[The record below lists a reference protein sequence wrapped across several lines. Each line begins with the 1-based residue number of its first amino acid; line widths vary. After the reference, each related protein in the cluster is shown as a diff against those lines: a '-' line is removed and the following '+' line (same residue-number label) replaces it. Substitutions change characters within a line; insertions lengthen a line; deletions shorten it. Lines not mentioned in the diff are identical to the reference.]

1 MANVTGYNRKLAT
14 LLRKAGLVDD
24 ATLATLVEKANKD
37 GALLATLVVTEKLVD
52 ELTLIGLVSEDSGWP
67 PIDLDKLKIDLDDMK
82 SYNKGN
88 DLLSEDAAK
97 FQGVMP
103 IAVIGDHV
111 SLAVINPYDVLAL
124 DNLKLAIGR
133 QIIPVVSCER
143 AVLKAIE
150 NAFHAQDKAM
160 EQMMEDMKGVEDD
173 DVTLEEKKQKDEN
186 LKDDADLGAAGDDAP
201 AVKAVKAM
209 LSMAIK
215 LGASDIHIEPYEK
228 KVRVRLRIDGILH
241 EKMELPK
248 RLERAICSRIKIMT
262 DTMNIAE
269 RGKPQDG
276 RIAVKMEGKK
286 CDIRVSSLPLVFGEK
301 ICMRIL
307 AKGNLKDMKELNLE
321 PQVFDILSRGL
332 SAPQGMVLVT
342 GPTGS
347 GKSTTLYSCLKT
359 VMTPEENVNT
369 VEDPVEYE
377 LEGINQC
384 HVNPKRGLTFAS
396 ALRALLRQDPDTVM
410 IGEIRDQE
418 TIEIAVKAALTG
430 HLVLSTL
437 HTNDA
442 PSTITRI
449 IDMGIEPLMVA
460 STVNVVLAQRLGRR
474 LCPNCK
480 VDMPKDEW
488 PDAAA
493 LLHIGFKPED
503 LEGMKMM
510 KPTGCSLCSNGYKGR
525 FALIECL
532 EMNNQLRKIII
543 AGGSDIE
550 IRKVALETGMISLRR
565 AGLLN
570 VMRGLT
576 SLDEIMRNTV
586 GDETERPE
594 KKVKSSDGGD
604 SDGDD
609 ADGEKKPAKEIEIPS

>member
-1 MANVTGYNRKLAT
+1 MANITGYNRKLAS
-14 LLRKAGLVDD
+14 LLRKAGVVDEVSF
-24 ATLATLVEKANKD
+24 TPLVEKANKENSH
-37 GALLATLVVTEKLVD
+37 LSSLVVGDKLLD

-67 PIDLDKLKIDLDDMK
+67 PIDLDKLKVDNDELR
-82 SYNKGN
+82 SLNKGN
-88 DLLSEDAAK
+88 DLLPEDACK
-97 FQGVMP
+97 FHGVLP
-103 IAVIGDHV
+103 IALCGDHV
-111 SLAVINPYDVLAL
+111 TVAVINPYDVVSL
-124 DNLKLAIGR
+124 DNLKLQIGR
-133 QIIPVVSCER
+133 QIIPVVSSER
-143 AVLKAIE
+143 AILKAIE
-150 NAFHAQDKAM
+150 LAFHAQDKAV
-160 EQMMEDMKGVEDD
+160 EQMMEDMKGIDD
-173 DVTLEEKKQKDEN
+173 DIDLDKKKQEEE
-186 LKDDADLGAAGDDAP
+186 KDDAALESSGDDAP
-201 AVKAVKAM
+201 AVKAVKSI

-215 LGASDIHIEPYEK
+215 RGASDIHIEPYEK
-228 KVRVRLRIDGILH
+228 KVRVRLRVDGILL
-241 EKMELPK
+241 EVLELPK
-248 RLERAICSRIKIMT
+248 KLERALCSRIKIMT

-276 RIAVKMEGKK
+276 RISVSMDGVK
-286 CDIRVSSLPLVFGEK
+286 CDIRVSSLPLVWGEK
-301 ICMRIL
+301 ICMRLL

-332 SAPQGMVLVT
+332 GAPQGMVLVT

-359 VMTPEENVNT
+359 VMNPEENVNT

-384 HVNPKRGLTFAS
+384 HVNPKRGLTFAN

-460 STVNVVLAQRLGRR
+460 STLNVVLAQRLGRR
-474 LCPNCK
+474 LCSNCK
-480 VDMPKDEW
+480 IDVPKDEI
-488 PDAAA
+488 PDRAQ
-493 LLHIGFKPED
+493 LLHMGFKPED
-503 LEGMKMM
+503 VEGLKMK
-510 KPTGCSLCSNGYKGR
+510 KPMGCSLCANGYKGR
-525 FALIECL
+525 FALVECL
-532 EMNNQLRKIII
+532 EMNDRIRKIII
-543 AGGSDIE
+543 SGGTDME

-570 VMRGLT
+570 VMRGVT
-576 SLDEIMRNTV
+576 SLEEVIRNTV
-586 GDETERPE
+586 GDERDPPE
-594 KKVKSSDGGD
+594 KRTKKA
-604 SDGDD
+604 
-609 ADGEKKPAKEIEIPS
+609 ADEAETEAEPAEAK

>member
-1 MANVTGYNRKLAT
+1 MANVTGYNRKLAS
-14 LLRKAGLVDD
+14 LLRKAGVVDE
-24 ATLATLVEKANKD
+24 TSFTPLVEKANKES
-37 GALLATLVVTEKLVD
+37 AHLASLVVGEKLLD

-67 PIDLDKLKIDLDDMK
+67 PIDLDKLKVDLDELRAM
-82 SYNKGN
+82 NKGN
-88 DLLSEDAAK
+88 DLLAEDACK
-97 FQGVMP
+97 FNGVLP
-103 IAVIGDHV
+103 IALAGDHATV
-111 SLAVINPYDVLAL
+111 AVINPYDVVAL
-124 DNLKLAIGR
+124 DNLKLQIGR
-133 QIIPVVSCER
+133 QVIPVVSSER
-143 AVLKAIE
+143 AILKAIE
-150 NAFHAQDKAM
+150 QAFHAQDKAV
-160 EQMMEDMKGVEDD
+160 EQMMADMKGIDD
-173 DVTLEEKKQKDEN
+173 DIDLDKKKQDEE
-186 LKDDADLGAAGDDAP
+186 KDDAALESSGDDAP
-201 AVKAVKAM
+201 AVKAVKSI

-215 LGASDIHIEPYEK
+215 RGASDIHIEPYEK
-228 KVRVRLRIDGILH
+228 KVRVRLRVDGILL
-241 EKMELPK
+241 EVLELPK
-248 RLERAICSRIKIMT
+248 KLERSLCSRIKIMT

-276 RIAVKMEGKK
+276 RIAVSMDGIK
-286 CDIRVSSLPLVFGEK
+286 CDIRVSSLPLVWGEK
-301 ICMRIL
+301 ICMRLL

-359 VMTPEENVNT
+359 VMNPEENVNT

-384 HVNPKRGLTFAS
+384 HVNPKRGLTFAN

-449 IDMGIEPLMVA
+449 IDMGIEPLMVS
-460 STVNVVLAQRLGRR
+460 STLNVVLAQRLGRR
-474 LCPNCK
+474 LCSNCK
-480 VDMPKDEW
+480 VDAPREDY
-488 PDAAA
+488 PDRGQ
-493 LLHIGFKPED
+493 LLHMGFKPED
-503 LEGMKMM
+503 VEGLQLK
-510 KPTGCSLCSNGYKGR
+510 KAVGCSLCANGYKGR
-525 FALIECL
+525 FALVECL
-532 EMNNQLRKIII
+532 EMNDRIRKIII
-543 AGGSDIE
+543 GGGTDLE

-570 VMRGLT
+570 VMRGVTTLEEV
-576 SLDEIMRNTV
+576 LRNTV
-586 GDETERPE
+586 GDESEPMPKKGAKTEEAEPE
-594 KKVKSSDGGD
+594 E
-604 SDGDD
+604 
-609 ADGEKKPAKEIEIPS
+609 AEAK

>member
-1 MANVTGYNRKLAT
+1 MANVTGYNRKLAS
-14 LLRKAGLVDD
+14 LLRKAGLVEE
-24 ATLATLVEKANKD
+24 AQITPLLEKANKE
-37 GALLATLVVTEKLVD
+37 GALLATIVVNEKIID
-52 ELTLIGLVSEDSGWP
+52 ELSLIGMVSEDSGWP
-67 PIDLDKLKIDLDDMK
+67 PIDLEKLKVDQDELRSM
-82 SYNKGN
+82 NKGV
-88 DLLSEDAAK
+88 DLLMEDACK
-97 FQGVMP
+97 FQGVLP
-103 IAVIGDHV
+103 IALIGEHV
-111 SLAVINPYDVLAL
+111 TIAVVNPYDVVAL
-124 DNLKLAIGR
+124 DNLKIAVGR
-133 QIIPVVSCER
+133 QVIPVVSCER
-143 AVLKAIE
+143 ALMKAIDMT
-150 NAFHAQDKAM
+150 FHAQDKAV
-160 EQMMEDMKGVEDD
+160 EQMMEDMKGIDD
-173 DVTLEEKKQKDEN
+173 DVSLDEKKQKDEE
-186 LKDDADLGAAGDDAP
+186 KDDAALESDGDDAP
-201 AVKAVKAM
+201 AVKAVKGI

-215 LGASDIHIEPYEK
+215 KGASDIHIEPYEK

-241 EKMELPK
+241 EVMELPK
-248 RLERAICSRIKIMT
+248 KLERALCSRIKIMT

-332 SAPQGMVLVT
+332 GAPQGMVLVT

-474 LCPNCK
+474 LCQNCK
-480 VDMPKDEW
+480 TEMPKEEY
-488 PDAAA
+488 PDRAA
-493 LLHIGFKPED
+493 LLHIGFKPEEVD
-503 LEGMKMM
+503 SLKMM
-510 KPTGCSLCSNGYKGR
+510 KAIGCSLCSNGYKGR

-543 AGGSDIE
+543 GGGSDIE

-576 SLDEIMRNTV
+576 TLDEILRNTV
-586 GDETERPE
+586 GDESEKPE
-594 KKVKSSDGGD
+594 
-604 SDGDD
+604 
-609 ADGEKKPAKEIEIPS
+609 KPAKSTDGGEDEDEPKTAKEVELPA

>member
-1 MANVTGYNRKLAT
+1 MANVTGYNRKLAA
-14 LLRKAGLVDD
+14 LLRKAGLVDE
-24 ATLATLVEKANKD
+24 AAFTPLVEKANKES
-37 GALLATLVVTEKLVD
+37 ALLASLVVSEKLLD

-67 PIDLDKLKIDLDDMK
+67 PLDLDKLKVDNDELRTL
-82 SYNKGN
+82 NKGA
-88 DLLSEDAAK
+88 DLLAEDACK
-97 FQGVMP
+97 FHGVLP
-103 IAVIGDHV
+103 IALAGDHATV
-111 SLAVINPYDVLAL
+111 AVVNPYDVVSL
-124 DNLKLAIGR
+124 DNLKLQIGR
-133 QIIPVVSCER
+133 QVIPVVSSER
-143 AVLKAIE
+143 AILKAIDL
-150 NAFHAQDKAM
+150 AFHAQDKAV
-160 EQMMEDMKGVEDD
+160 EQMMEDMKGIDD
-173 DVTLEEKKQKDEN
+173 DLDLDKKKQEDV
-186 LKDDADLGAAGDDAP
+186 KDDAALEATGDDAP
-201 AVKAVKAM
+201 AVKAVKAI

-215 LGASDIHIEPYEK
+215 RGASDIHIEPYEK
-228 KVRVRLRIDGILH
+228 KVRVRLRVDGILL
-241 EKMELPK
+241 EVMDLPK
-248 RLERAICSRIKIMT
+248 KLERSVCSRIKIMT

-276 RIAVKMEGKK
+276 RISVSMDGKK
-286 CDIRVSSLPLVFGEK
+286 CDIRVSSLPLVWGEK
-301 ICMRIL
+301 ICMRLL

-332 SAPQGMVLVT
+332 NAPQGMVLVT

-359 VMTPEENVNT
+359 VMNPEENVNT

-474 LCPNCK
+474 LCSNCK
-480 VDMPKDEW
+480 IDMPKEEY
-488 PDAAA
+488 PDHAQ
-493 LLHIGFKPED
+493 LVHMGFKPED
-503 LEGMKMM
+503 LEDLKMK
-510 KPTGCSLCSNGYKGR
+510 KAVGCSLCNNGYKGR
-525 FALIECL
+525 FALVECL
-532 EMNNQLRKIII
+532 EMNDRLRKIII
-543 AGGSDIE
+543 GGGSDIE
-550 IRKVALETGMISLRR
+550 IRKIALETGMISLRR

-570 VMRGLT
+570 VMRGMTTL
-576 SLDEIMRNTV
+576 EEVIRNTV
-586 GDETERPE
+586 GDDTSPPPE
-594 KKVKSSDGGD
+594 PGKKIPDD
-604 SDGDD
+604 DDD
-609 ADGEKKPAKEIEIPS
+609 AKPAE

>member
-1 MANVTGYNRKLAT
+1 MSNVTGYNRKLAT
-14 LLRKAGLVDD
+14 LLRKAGLVDE
-24 ATLATLVEKANKD
+24 ASFLPLVEKANKES
-37 GALLATLVVTEKLVD
+37 ALLASLVVGEKLLD

-67 PIDLDKLKIDLDDMK
+67 PLDLDKLKVDMEELR
-82 SYNKGN
+82 SMNKGN
-88 DLLSEDAAK
+88 DLLAEDACK
-97 FQGVMP
+97 FHGVLP
-103 IAVIGDHV
+103 IAIAGDHATV
-111 SLAVINPYDVLAL
+111 AVVNPYDVVAL
-124 DNLKLAIGR
+124 DNLKLQIGR
-133 QIIPVVSCER
+133 QVIPVVSSER
-143 AVLKAIE
+143 AILKAIDQ
-150 NAFHAQDKAM
+150 AFHAQDKAM
-160 EQMMEDMKGVEDD
+160 EQMMEDMKGIDD
-173 DVTLEEKKQKDEN
+173 DVDLDKKKQEPDE
-186 LKDDADLGAAGDDAP
+186 KDDAALESAGDDAP
-201 AVKAVKAM
+201 AVKAVKAI

-215 LGASDIHIEPYEK
+215 RGASDIHIEPYEK
-228 KVRVRLRIDGILH
+228 KVRVRLRIDGVLL
-241 EKMELPK
+241 EVMDLPK
-248 RLERAICSRIKIMT
+248 KLERALCSRVKIMT

-276 RIAVKMEGKK
+276 RISVSMEGKK
-286 CDIRVSSLPLVFGEK
+286 CDIRVNSLPLVWGEK
-301 ICMRIL
+301 ICMRLL

-332 SAPQGMVLVT
+332 AAPQGMVLVT

-460 STVNVVLAQRLGRR
+460 STLNVVLAQRLGRR
-474 LCPNCK
+474 LCSNCK
-480 VDMPKDEW
+480 TDLAKDEY
-488 PDAAA
+488 PDKAQ
-493 LLHIGFKPED
+493 LLHMGFKPED
-503 LEGMKMM
+503 LEGLNLK
-510 KPTGCSLCSNGYKGR
+510 KAVGCSLCSNGYKGR
-525 FALIECL
+525 FALVECL
-532 EMNNQLRKIII
+532 EMNDRIRKVII
-543 AGGSDIE
+543 GGGTDLE
-550 IRKVALETGMISLRR
+550 IRKIALETGMISLRR

-570 VMRGLT
+570 VMRGITTL
-576 SLDEIMRNTV
+576 EEVVRNTV
-586 GDETERPE
+586 GDETEKPE
-594 KKVKSSDGGD
+594 KLPKKSESE
-604 SDGDD
+604 
-609 ADGEKKPAKEIEIPS
+609 AEAEEPEPAAP

>member
-1 MANVTGYNRKLAT
+1 MANVIGYNRKLVAI
-14 LLRKAGLVDD
+14 LKRNGLVED
-24 ATLATLVEKANKD
+24 ATIQPLYEKANKE
-37 GALLATLVVTEKLVD
+37 GALLASAVISQGMLD
-52 ELTLIGLVSEDSGWP
+52 ELSLLGLVSEDSGWP
-67 PIDLDKLKIDLDDMK
+67 CLDLDKIKVDLDELK
-82 SYNKGN
+82 TANKGQ
-88 DLLSEDAAK
+88 EAMTEEQAK
-97 FQGVMP
+97 HHGALP
-103 IAVIGDHV
+103 LAIIGDFMT
-111 SLAVINPYDVLAL
+111 LAVANPYDVVML
-124 DNLKLAIGR
+124 DNLKLQLGK
-133 QIIPVVSCER
+133 QLLPVVSTER
-143 AVLKAIE
+143 AIAKAIE
-150 NAFHAQDKAM
+150 NTYHAQENAVSNLM
-160 EQMMEDMKGVEDD
+160 ESIPTDD
-173 DVTLEEKKQKDEN
+173 DLSVEEAKKDEAKDD
-186 LKDDADLGAAGDDAP
+186 KDDAALEASGDDAP
-201 AVKAVKAM
+201 AVKAVKHI
-209 LSMAIK
+209 LSLAIRT
-215 LGASDIHIEPYEK
+215 GASDIHIEPYEK
-228 KVRVRLRIDGILH
+228 KTRIRLRIDGILH

-248 RLERAICSRIKIMT
+248 RLERALCSRIKIMT

-276 RIAVKMEGKK
+276 RIAVSMEGKK
-286 CDIRVSSLPLVFGEK
+286 CDIRVNSLPLVYGEK

-396 ALRALLRQDPDTVM
+396 ALRALLRQDPDTIM

-474 LCPNCK
+474 LCASCK
-480 VDMPKDEW
+480 APMPPEEY
-488 PDAAA
+488 PDRAQ

-503 LEGMKMM
+503 LEGLKLF
-510 KPTGCSLCSNGYKGR
+510 KPVGCSLCSNGYKGR
-525 FALIECL
+525 FALVECL
-532 EMNNQLRKIII
+532 EMNDHLRKVIIG
-543 AGGSDIE
+543 GGSDIE
-550 IRKVALETGMISLRR
+550 IRKMALETGMISLRR

-570 VMRGLT
+570 AMRGITTVEEVL
-576 SLDEIMRNTV
+576 RNTV
-586 GDETERPE
+586 GDESEP
-594 KKVKSSDGGD
+594 
-604 SDGDD
+604 
-609 ADGEKKPAKEIEIPS
+609 PAKTAGGAPEESAETEAPAAPAAG

>member
-1 MANVTGYNRKLAT
+1 MANITGYNRKLAAILRRNALIDEQVLGVLAEKAAKDGVLLANLLIADKHIDEPT
-14 LLRKAGLVDD
+14 LL
-24 ATLATLVEKANKD
+24 
-37 GALLATLVVTEKLVD
+37 
-52 ELTLIGLVSEDSGWP
+52 GLVSEDCGVP
-67 PIDLDKLKIDLDDMK
+67 PLDLEKLTVDLDELKAF
-82 SYNKGN
+82 NGGQEP
-88 DLLSEDAAK
+88 LSEDVCKVNQVLPLA
-97 FQGVMP
+97 
-103 IAVIGDHV
+103 IIGNFL
-111 SLAVINPYDVLAL
+111 SLAVANPYDVVLL
-124 DNLKLAIGR
+124 DNLKIQLGR
-133 QIIPVVSCER
+133 QLLPVLSTER
-143 AVLKAIE
+143 AILKAIE
-150 NAFHAQDKAM
+150 LTFHTDQKA
-160 EQMMEDMKGVEDD
+160 EKALEAMKGDEL
-173 DVTLEEKKQKDEN
+173 TLNDLAGGDGGEEGEADAKTEGAAN
-186 LKDDADLGAAGDDAP
+186 DADLNAGGDDSPAVR
-201 AVKAVKAM
+201 AVKAI
-209 LSMAIK
+209 LSDAIRR
-215 LGASDIHIEPYEK
+215 GASDIHIEPYEK
-228 KVRVRLRIDGILH
+228 RVRVRLRIDGVL
-241 EKMELPK
+241 EEVLSLPK
-248 RLERAICSRIKIMT
+248 KVERSLCSRIKIMT

-276 RIAVKMEGKK
+276 RISVTMEGKK
-286 CDIRVSSLPLVFGEK
+286 CDIRVSSLPLVYGEK

-332 SAPQGMVLVT
+332 SSPQGMVLVT

-474 LCPNCK
+474 LCSACK
-480 VDMPKDEW
+480 VPMPKEEM
-488 PDAAA
+488 PDREA
-493 LLHIGFKPED
+493 LLHVGFKPEELDD
-503 LEGMKMM
+503 LKLM
-510 KPTGCSLCSNGYKGR
+510 KPVGCSLCSNGYKGR
-525 FALIECL
+525 FAIVECL
-532 EMNNQLRKIII
+532 EMNDKLRKIII
-543 AGGSDIE
+543 SGGSDIE
-550 IRKVALETGMISLRR
+550 IRKVAIDTGMISLRR
-565 AGLLN
+565 ASLLN
-570 VMRGLT
+570 AMRGITTVEEVL
-576 SLDEIMRNTV
+576 RQTV
-586 GDETERPE
+586 GDE
-594 KKVKSSDGGD
+594 VGGD
-604 SDGDD
+604 
-609 ADGEKKPAKEIEIPS
+609 

>member
-1 MANVTGYNRKLAT
+1 MSNVTGYNRKLAT
-14 LLRKAGLVDD
+14 LLRKAGLVDE
-24 ATLATLVEKANKD
+24 ASFLPLVEKANKES
-37 GALLATLVVTEKLVD
+37 ALLASLVVGEKLLD

-67 PIDLDKLKIDLDDMK
+67 PLDLDKLKVDMEELR
-82 SYNKGN
+82 SMNKGN
-88 DLLSEDAAK
+88 DLLAEDACK
-97 FQGVMP
+97 FHGVLP
-103 IAVIGDHV
+103 IAIAGDHATV
-111 SLAVINPYDVLAL
+111 AVVNPYDVVAL
-124 DNLKLAIGR
+124 DNLKLQIGR
-133 QIIPVVSCER
+133 QVIPVVSSER
-143 AVLKAIE
+143 AILKAIDQ
-150 NAFHAQDKAM
+150 AFHAQDKAM
-160 EQMMEDMKGVEDD
+160 EQMMEDMKGIDD
-173 DVTLEEKKQKDEN
+173 DVDLDKKKQEPDE
-186 LKDDADLGAAGDDAP
+186 KDDAALESAGDDAP
-201 AVKAVKAM
+201 AVKAVKAI

-215 LGASDIHIEPYEK
+215 RGASDIHIEPYEK
-228 KVRVRLRIDGILH
+228 KVRVRLRIDGVLL
-241 EKMELPK
+241 EVMDLPK
-248 RLERAICSRIKIMT
+248 KLERALCSRVKIMT

-276 RIAVKMEGKK
+276 RISVSMEGKK
-286 CDIRVSSLPLVFGEK
+286 CDIRVNSLPLVWGEK
-301 ICMRIL
+301 ICMRLL

-332 SAPQGMVLVT
+332 AAPQGMVLVT

-460 STVNVVLAQRLGRR
+460 STLNVVLAQRLGRR
-474 LCPNCK
+474 LCSNCK
-480 VDMPKDEW
+480 TDLAKDEY
-488 PDAAA
+488 PDKAQ
-493 LLHIGFKPED
+493 LLHMGFKPED
-503 LEGMKMM
+503 LEGLNLK
-510 KPTGCSLCSNGYKGR
+510 KAVGCSLCSNGYKGR
-525 FALIECL
+525 FALVECL
-532 EMNNQLRKIII
+532 EMNDRIRKVII
-543 AGGSDIE
+543 GGGTDLE
-550 IRKVALETGMISLRR
+550 IRKIALETGMISLRR

-570 VMRGLT
+570 VMRGITTL
-576 SLDEIMRNTV
+576 EEVVRNTV
-586 GDETERPE
+586 GDETEKPE
-594 KKVKSSDGGD
+594 KLTKRSESE
-604 SDGDD
+604 
-609 ADGEKKPAKEIEIPS
+609 AEAEEPEPAAP

>member
-1 MANVTGYNRKLAT
+1 MANVIGYNRKLST
-14 LLRKAGLVDD
+14 ILKKNGLVED
-24 ATLATLVEKANKD
+24 ATIQPMYEKANKE
-37 GALLATLVVTEKLVD
+37 GGLLASAVIAGGMLD
-52 ELTLIGLVSEDSGWP
+52 ELSLLGLVSEDCGWP
-67 PIDLDKLKIDLDDMK
+67 CLDLDKVKVDLEELKNC
-82 SYNKGN
+82 NKN
-88 DLLSEDAAK
+88 QE
-97 FQGVMP
+97 VMP
-103 IAVIGDHV
+103 EDQAKHHGALPLAIIGDYLT
-111 SLAVINPYDVLAL
+111 LAVANPYDVVML
-124 DNLKLAIGR
+124 DNLKLQLGK
-133 QIIPVVSCER
+133 QLLPVVSTER
-143 AVLKAIE
+143 AIAKAIE
-150 NAFHAQDKAM
+150 NAYHAQDKAVSNLM
-160 EQMMEDMKGVEDD
+160 ESLPTEDD
-173 DVTLEEKKQKDEN
+173 LSLDEKKKDDDKEA
-186 LKDDADLGAAGDDAP
+186 KDDAALEASGDDAP
-201 AVKAVKAM
+201 AVKAVKHIIS
-209 LSMAIK
+209 LAIK
-215 LGASDIHIEPYEK
+215 TGASDIHIEPYEK
-228 KVRVRLRIDGILH
+228 KTRVRLRIDGILH

-248 RLERAICSRIKIMT
+248 RMEKALCSRIKIMT

-276 RIAVKMEGKK
+276 RIAVSMDGKK
-286 CDIRVSSLPLVFGEK
+286 CDIRVSSLPLVYGEK

-384 HVNPKRGLTFAS
+384 HVNPKRGLTFAA

-460 STVNVVLAQRLGRR
+460 STLNVVLAQRLGRR
-474 LCPNCK
+474 LCSSCK
-480 VDMPKDEW
+480 IPMPQEEY
-488 PDAAA
+488 PDRAQ
-493 LLHIGFKPED
+493 LIHMGFKPED
-503 LEGMKMM
+503 VEGLKLM
-510 KPTGCSLCSNGYKGR
+510 KPVGCSLCSNGYKGR
-525 FALIECL
+525 FALVECL
-532 EMNNQLRKIII
+532 EMNDKLRKVIIG
-543 AGGSDIE
+543 GGSDIE
-550 IRKVALETGMISLRR
+550 IRKMALETGMISLRR

-570 VMRGLT
+570 AMRGITTVEEVL
-576 SLDEIMRNTV
+576 RNTV
-586 GDETERPE
+586 GDETERPTKTAAE
-594 KKVKSSDGGD
+594 DKA
-604 SDGDD
+604 D
-609 ADGEKKPAKEIEIPS
+609 AEAAESPDMPAAPAPV